1 MEDDAT
7 EERGDRLTR
16 SAFWASAAFYVLVAF
31 EFIYMATPFAAYV
44 YSAYVPGL
52 NLVGDSPTASWLVSF
67 FLPHIVAQ
75 TTSPLVN
82 MHKAVGAV
90 LAIAGLCGFAVG
102 AFQIYSNKLQKR
114 EMVRGGI
121 YRWIRHPQYLA
132 LMIAGFGLMILW
144 PRFLVLFGFVT
155 VVFAYVL
162 LARSEERL
170 CSRQFTGY
178 AEYAQGTGMFLPRT
192 LEAPF
197 RLFPTLRSKIFRIV
211 IWILLYLAALVLA
224 AFAGGAV
231 QTHTVD
237 HLYPPFPR

>member
-90 LAIAGLCGFAVG
+90 LAIAGLCGLSMRGSIFTLLRWSVTGKRVEQVHRLTPLHQTPGILQCDVEGLRHVKVDIVG
-102 AFQIYSNKLQKR
+102 
-114 EMVRGGI
+114 G
-121 YRWIRHPQYLA
+121 
-132 LMIAGFGLMILW
+132 
-144 PRFLVLFGFVT
+144 T
-155 VVFAYVL
+155 VWRDEQVG
-162 LARSEERL
+162 
-170 CSRQFTGY
+170 C
-178 AEYAQGTGMFLPRT
+178 
-192 LEAPF
+192 
-197 RLFPTLRSKIFRIV
+197 FP
-211 IWILLYLAALVLA
+211 
-224 AFAGGAV
+224 
-231 QTHTVD
+231 
-237 HLYPPFPR
+237 